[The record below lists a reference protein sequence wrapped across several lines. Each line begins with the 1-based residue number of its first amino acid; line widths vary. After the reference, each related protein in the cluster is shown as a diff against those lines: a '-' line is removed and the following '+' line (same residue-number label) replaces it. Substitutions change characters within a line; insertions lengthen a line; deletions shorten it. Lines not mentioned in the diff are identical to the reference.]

1 MAISPHTCTLLYQI
15 SGWFIFWGGCLAEII
30 LVFRTWAIW
39 GEDKRIGYGLCIF
52 FIAVVTPLIYL
63 THLGLPAISIA
74 PVSFLPSQ
82 RLTSCLVTE
91 DRGVTILADYV
102 IVTFFET
109 VILVLT
115 LIKGLGH
122 YRASSSS
129 LVTTMYKDGF
139 LYYVYLLILSLAN
152 VLFIASLQKRTGGS
166 LIFMQRVF
174 HAILTGRILLHIR
187 TAAIADY
194 QLPSH
199 TDEDS
204 TELSFMTGA
213 AYSSHF

>member
-30 LVFRTWAIW
+30 LIYRTWAIW
-39 GEDKRIGYGLCIF
+39 GGDKRIGYGLCIF

-74 PVSFLPSQ
+74 PVSFLTSQ

-102 IVTFFET
+102 IVTIFET

-122 YRASSSS
+122 YRTSSSS
-129 LVTTMYKDGF
+129 LVTTMYKDGY
-139 LYYVYLLILSLAN
+139 LYYVYLFILSLAN
-152 VLFIASLQKRTGGS
+152 VLFIASLQ
-166 LIFMQRVF
+166 
-174 HAILTGRILLHIR
+174 
-187 TAAIADY
+187 
-194 QLPSH
+194 
-199 TDEDS
+199 
-204 TELSFMTGA
+204 
-213 AYSSHF
+213 